1 MPQPVISTITPCYR
15 AGKYLPGFLEWLPA
29 QTCLDRLEVVLDHN
43 EPTSDE
49 VGLVRAFQRRHPGV
63 IKHIIV
69 DKVDP
74 ISVSMNRC
82 IRSASADL
90 LAIWNVDDL
99 RTPDSLEGQANLL
112 VRRAEIGL
120 VYGNYTRVKSFTA
133 TKGELVRH
141 EALTHAQMR
150 RSMYVGPFFMFR
162 RSLLDRA
169 GHFDEQLRSGADYDL
184 ALRLLAHAR
193 EAMVEG
199 SLGYYLNEGLG
210 ASTRPGALQPTERVV
225 VDLRYGIYERINY
238 DFFPKAMDYD
248 IRHLWYQGRRI
259 HVREYLPA
267 DADVLTDVN
276 WRLLEGFLRYAYWR
290 LRRRTRRA

>member
-1 MPQPVISTITPCYR
+1 MAHPLVSTITPCYR

-43 EPTSDE
+43 EPTADE
-49 VGLVRAFQRRHPGV
+49 VELVRAFQRRHPGV

-82 IRSASADL
+82 IRNATADL

-99 RTPDSLEGQANLL
+99 RTPDSLERQAVLL
-112 VRRAEIGL
+112 GSRPAIGL
-120 VYGNYTRVKSFTA
+120 VYGNYARVKAFTA
-133 TKGELVRH
+133 TEGELVRH
-141 EALTHAQMR
+141 ESVTPARMR
-150 RSMYVGPFFMFR
+150 RSMYAGPFFMFR
-162 RSLLDRA
+162 KSLLDRA

-184 ALRLLAHAR
+184 ALRLLAHTR

-225 VDLRYGIYERINY
+225 IDLRYGLYERINY
-238 DFFPKAMDYD
+238 DFLPKALDYD

-259 HVREYLPA
+259 HVREYFPA
-267 DADVLTDVN
+267 AADVLTQVD

-290 LRRRTRRA
+290 FRGRTRRG